1 MKTKPI
7 VVGLA
12 LAALFFAIL
21 LPPEAYP
28 DGKLAVILCA
38 TFAFFVSLTERRIHP
53 AYLYGGL
60 LVFGFLLLHAVLISL
75 DTYRS
80 FEFTSVLWAYYCLF
94 GFFFYAGF
102 EPFKP
107 VAICMVVLCAI
118 VSGYGLYQYFWGF
131 DQLYNYIFY
140 AASDQVVKVPALERV
155 ATRRVF
161 STLALPGTLWG
172 FLVIALPFHAA
183 LWKELW
189 KRQRLVRTALASSLA
204 MLFAAG
210 FLTRSFGFLVGLFT
224 LAATW
229 LVHRHRRIAWNRL
242 TAILIVLAIMG
253 GTFYSARRGVI
264 EGANP
269 LSLRLKNF
277 ISAWT
282 IFAAHPMGTGL
293 NTYGVVYSRYML
305 PGANETQ
312 YTHNTPLQLLSEL
325 GYPVLIA
332 AAVLLLLVLRARRR
346 GEFQSFSPY
355 LLLALSVWVVHN
367 LIDIDVYFPSVG
379 VVGVILAGVLLR
391 RPSVAP
397 QPPARFAVA
406 MTVAA
411 GLGILCFA
419 GLAMVSSELQVR
431 ARAEYEENKLPLSAQ
446 TLEQAKSLMPL
457 DSSLFHDS
465 GDVNLHL
472 YHKRHDPEYLRVAI
486 ESFRRAI
493 ALSPAKSGS
502 HTGLSLSLASA
513 SRVEEALE
521 EIRIAQ
527 RLYPDSAYVQ
537 SISVLL
543 TKRSAGIPV
552 TPEIPLKQP

>member
-7 VVGLA
+7 VAGLA
-12 LAALFFAIL
+12 FAALFFAIL

-28 DGKLAVILCA
+28 DGKLAVILCS
-38 TFAFFVSLTERRIHP
+38 TFAFFALLTERRIHP

-60 LVFGFLLLHAVLISL
+60 LGFGFLFLHAFLISV
-75 DTYRS
+75 DPYRS
-80 FEFTSVLWAYYCLF
+80 LEFTSVLWAYYCLF
-94 GFFFYAGF
+94 GFFYYAGF
-102 EPFKP
+102 EPFRP
-107 VAICMVVLCAI
+107 FALSMVVLCVI

-131 DQLYNYIFY
+131 DQLYSYIFY
-140 AASDQVVKVPALERV
+140 AASDKILKIPALDRI
-155 ATRRVF
+155 ATKRVF

-183 LWKELW
+183 LWKGVW
-189 KRQRLVRTALASSLA
+189 KRPRLVQTMLVVSAA

-229 LVHRHRRIAWNRL
+229 LMLRHRRIAWNRL
-242 TAILIVLAIMG
+242 TAVLIVLVIAG

-269 LSLRLKNF
+269 LALRLKNW

-282 IFAAHPMGTGL
+282 ILAANPLGTGL

-305 PGANETQ
+305 PGSNETQ

-325 GYPVLIA
+325 GYPILIA
-332 AAVLLLLVLRARRR
+332 AAALFLLALRARHR
-346 GEFQSFSPY
+346 GEFRSLSPY
-355 LLLALSVWVVHN
+355 LVLALSVWVVHN

-379 VVGVILAGVLLR
+379 VVGAILAAVLLR
-391 RPSVAP
+391 KAPVDPQPNPSTARIATALSVAI
-397 QPPARFAVA
+397 
-406 MTVAA
+406 
-411 GLGILCFA
+411 GLAFIAFA
-419 GLAMVSSELQVR
+419 GLAMVSSELQFR
-431 ARAEYEENKLPLSAQ
+431 AQAEFEENKLQAAAD

-457 DSSLFHDS
+457 NSSLFHDS
-465 GDVNLHL
+465 GDVNLNL
-472 YHKRHDPEYLRVAI
+472 YHKRHDAKYLPIAT

-502 HTGLSLSLASA
+502 HTGLSLCLASA
-513 SRVEEALE
+513 NRVAEAMD
-521 EIRIAQ
+521 EIRIAE
-527 RLYPDSAYVQ
+527 RFYPDSAYVQ
-537 SISVLL
+537 SISRLL
-543 TKRSAGIPV
+543 EQRNSGIPF
-552 TPEIPLKQP
+552 KQP